1 MSKTEIT
8 LTELKNIAYI
18 NGYVVLNF
26 SSTIAKLYFAVLGL
40 SSEAKKAKGLT
51 IIDPKGEAIIFID
64 DNQPNET
71 QLFALAHEMGH
82 IVLNHKEN
90 KLTPEQQEK
99 EAEQFANAILSKGS
113 VKI

>member
-1 MSKTEIT
+1 MT

-18 NGYVVLNF
+18 NGYAVLNF

-40 SSEAKKAKGLT
+40 SEEAKKTIGFT
-51 IIDPKGEAIIFID
+51 IIDSKEEAIIFID

-82 IVLNHKEN
+82 IVLNHREKE
-90 KLTPEQQEK
+90 LTAEQQEA
-99 EAEQFANAILSKGS
+99 EADIFANALLSIGG
-113 VKI
+113 VK